1 MTGLPSLLQQRLEM
15 ASSASPGLLERF
27 LTRWV
32 LQRPHNS
39 ALLFRGLCFG
49 ECTSYTFNTLL
60 AQLLLLLRS
69 LRKGLCCGKQAD
81 ETNPSQQNRRAI
93 LRRTSQTHKNKRARR
108 KALHGKR
115 REEKPR
121 RERRSSWDASVV
133 QTLSPARPG
142 QGRGSR
148 LRACSPASPGR
159 WAEKCRARRSTWPI
173 TCLCCLPRGPAP
185 PSPLRGVSTP
195 RARAQSDHSLALG
208 DAKLRA
214 SVLPANR
221 TSLPPPL
228 RPRPRSGRAHGR
240 GCAGILRTGNNG
252 GR

>member
-108 KALHGKR
+108 KALHGER

-133 QTLSPARPG
+133 QMLSPARPG

-159 WAEKCRARRSTWPI
+159 WAEKCRGRRSTWPI

-195 RARAQSDHSLALG
+195 RARAQSNHSLALG

-240 GCAGILRTGNNG
+240 GCAGSLRTGNNG